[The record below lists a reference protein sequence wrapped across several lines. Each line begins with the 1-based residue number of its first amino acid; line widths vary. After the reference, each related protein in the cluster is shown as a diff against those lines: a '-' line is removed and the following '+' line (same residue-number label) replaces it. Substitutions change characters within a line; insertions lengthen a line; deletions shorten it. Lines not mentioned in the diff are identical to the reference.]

1 MHELIWIFIAPAVAG
16 AVVGSLLSLRSTPP
30 QPERR
35 EPRLGKPSG
44 VVHERTDGRKEP
56 RLC

>member
-1 MHELIWIFIAPAVAG
+1 MHELIWIFILPAVAG

-30 QPERR
+30 LPQRR

-44 VVHERTDGRKEP
+44 VSVERTDGRKEP